1 MSSTTPPLPAINVSS
16 NSDPNAVTAALPPL
30 LERWS
35 LTSTN
40 AGLQRSFKFKTFK
53 KTWAFMDAVA
63 AEAARVKHHPEWSNV
78 YNTTLIRWTTHHPP
92 GLSRADIQMAQFC
105 DTCAAEHDELP
116 AEKPTSAV
124 GTDASVGTDV
134 PAGEGDP
141 LQALADGVV
150 VEGGECCVP
159 KYARKG
165 QGAAERVEGVVGE
178 ELHDKGP

>member
-1 MSSTTPPLPAINVSS
+1 MSSTTPPLPAISVSS
-16 NSDPNAVTAALPPL
+16 NSDPDAVTAALPPL

-35 LTSTN
+35 LTPTN

-63 AEAARVKHHPEWSNV
+63 AEAARTKHHPEWSNV

-92 GLSRADIQMAQFC
+92 GLSSADITMAQFC

-116 AEKPTSAV
+116 AEKPAAV
-124 GTDASVGTDV
+124 VGTDV
-134 PAGEGDP
+134 PTGEGGDP

-165 QGAAERVEGVVGE
+165 QGAVERMEGVVAE